1 MTNEQSNTSQSDK
14 ANHIVDKVATRS
26 VTSPNVAFENGSKES
41 VDSALSLPQEMT
53 DSASVSSAQSPPS
66 RPLWNTRE
74 GRIAGYRRMI
84 EKNYLSD
91 HRANF
96 EALIRYYEEG
106 GKVPEGD
113 EEVWAVE
120 GEASFGIRDYLDD
133 DQMPKGWLY
142 KLRYCDVRD
151 DSNWMQ

>member
-1 MTNEQSNTSQSDK
+1 MTNEQRSTSQSDK
-14 ANHIVDKVATRS
+14 ANHIIDRVATLF
-26 VTSPNVAFENGSKES
+26 VTSPNAAFESGSKES
-41 VDSALSLPQEMT
+41 ADSASSLPQEMRN
-53 DSASVSSAQSPPS
+53 SASVSSVLSPPS

-106 GKVPEGD
+106 GKIPEGV

-142 KLRYCDVRD
+142 KLRYCDV
-151 DSNWMQ
+151 S

>member
-1 MTNEQSNTSQSDK
+1 MTDKQTNTQQSDQ
-14 ANHIVDKVATRS
+14 AHHIADRVATLS
-26 VTSPNVAFENGSKES
+26 VTSPNPVVEDGSKES
-41 VDSALSLPQEMT
+41 EESILSLPQGSVN
-53 DSASVSSAQSPPS
+53 SALVPSLQSPPA

-84 EKNYLSD
+84 ERNLHPD
-91 HRANF
+91 HRANL

-120 GEASFGIRDYLDD
+120 GGVSFGIRDYRGDNANLK
-133 DQMPKGWLY
+133 PEGWMC
-142 KLRYCDVRD
+142 KLRYCDV
-151 DSNWMQ
+151 S